1 MNKSK
6 IITIIIIILSASL
19 ISEARAQ
26 GPYFDIYVRDKNLL
40 NTQEQFTNALPQV
53 ASRITQ
59 EQILEAERLAKLAQ
73 EEALRKQITTKVAN
87 DTRKDFTSIYVA
99 AGERFGVDW
108 RVLAAVH
115 SVETGQ
121 RGDTQV
127 RSYAGAQGPMQFIP
141 STFRAYAV
149 DGDGDG
155 VKNINDVDDAIFTAA
170 NYIGANSRTGG
181 GIDNALYRYNHSW
194 SYVNKVKQIAGI

>member
-6 IITIIIIILSASL
+6 IITIIIIILLASF

-26 GPYFDIYVRDKNLL
+26 GTYFNIYITNKNLL
-40 NTQEQFTNALPQV
+40 NKDQEKLPAVERKISQ
-53 ASRITQ
+53 AEI
-59 EQILEAERLAKLAQ
+59 IEAETQLKLAQ
-73 EEALRKQITTKVAN
+73 ETSQRQISVTANKDLRT
-87 DTRKDFTSIYVA
+87 DFTTIYVN
-99 AGERFGVDW
+99 AGTRFGINW
-108 RVLAAVH
+108 KVLAAVH

-127 RSYAGAQGPMQFIP
+127 KSYAGAQGPMQFIP

-149 DGDGDG
+149 DGDGDN

-170 NYIGANSRTGG
+170 NYLSSNARVG

-194 SYVNKVKQIAGI
+194 AYVNKVKNIAGI

>member
-6 IITIIIIILSASL
+6 IITIIIVTILASF

-26 GPYFDIYVRDKNLL
+26 GPYFDIYVNNKYLINEGEKTLAGLPIVNRRISQKEINDAKV
-40 NTQEQFTNALPQV
+40 QAEAAQKALSQKIV
-53 ASRITQ
+53 SVSKDNRT
-59 EQILEAERLAKLAQ
+59 
-73 EEALRKQITTKVAN
+73 
-87 DTRKDFTSIYVA
+87 DFTSIYIA
-99 AGERFGVDW
+99 AGDRFGVNW

-141 STFRAYAV
+141 STFRAYAI

-155 VKNINDVDDAIFTAA
+155 IKNINDVDDAIFTAA
-170 NYIGANSRTGG
+170 NYIGANARIG

-194 SYVNKVKQIAGI
+194 AYVNKVKQIAGI